1 MKSIGFKFWRIGIF
15 LFMRNVWKYKHFV
28 LLPTLALDAVKGY
41 DRYADLELK
50 FLCFGVPFYMDNQK
64 DILTL
69 CVSKLKT

>member
-41 DRYADLELK
+41 DRYADLELN
-50 FLCFGVPFYMDNQK
+50 FLCFGLGFRFIWITKRKY
-64 DILTL
+64 
-69 CVSKLKT
+69 

>member
-41 DRYADLELK
+41 DRYADLKLK
-50 FLCFGVPFYMDNQK
+50 FLCFGLGFRFIWITKRYSSRKNVM
-64 DILTL
+64 
-69 CVSKLKT
+69 